1 MINLETAYFGPKERH
16 FTKYKSIL
24 VQLFNSQIKV
34 EAVENFKA
42 SGCLV

>member
-1 MINLETAYFGPKERH
+1 MINLETAYFGLKERH

-42 SGCLV
+42 SGC